1 MLKDNLPLKT
11 PSMHVTPNYIFQI
24 IIYTFHLTI
33 TSPHKSPAQ
42 QSPSPKP
49 WHLRPTCP
57 ASNRLLLFITPHI
70 AICTLPPFP
79 SSRLHIPAT
88 RTTARQAHMNQPR
101 KNAERCSDPHE
112 HKHLRAKPRTDVQ
125 ALLTCN
131 DVLEDN
137 EHNRCDNG
145 GSSSEQS
152 GDERPDGEGERPPPR
167 IQYNWSQ
174 QDVDKIHTHARQEEA
189 KHKMARNLDQVQ
201 NIVDLSW

>member
-1 MLKDNLPLKT
+1 
-11 PSMHVTPNYIFQI
+11 
-24 IIYTFHLTI
+24 
-33 TSPHKSPAQ
+33 
-42 QSPSPKP
+42 
-49 WHLRPTCP
+49 
-57 ASNRLLLFITPHI
+57 
-70 AICTLPPFP
+70 
-79 SSRLHIPAT
+79 
-88 RTTARQAHMNQPR
+88 MNQPR

-112 HKHLRAKPRTDVQ
+112 HKHLRPKPRTDVQ

-152 GDERPDGEGERPPPR
+152 GYECPDGEGERPPPR

-174 QDVDKIHTHARQEEA
+174 KDVDEIHTHARQEEA

-201 NIVDLSW
+201 NVVDFSWQGDGSAGQQFVEQDLDGVEPVQGLRGRAVRYPFVVVAFAEVPEADLVEVVQAQGAGEGVDERDVSC